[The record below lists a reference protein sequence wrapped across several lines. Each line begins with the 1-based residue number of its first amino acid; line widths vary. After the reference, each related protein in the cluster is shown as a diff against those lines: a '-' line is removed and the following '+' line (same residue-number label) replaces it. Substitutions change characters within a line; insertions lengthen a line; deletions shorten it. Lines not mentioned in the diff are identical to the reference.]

1 MLREVVEKAVLT
13 GWRGHLLCALLK
25 CMGWPFLG
33 TAHSGPWLLAVGDE
47 QLAEVSEPTIS
58 YTLAPITEILQEP
71 DNGELPTLPLPLP
84 PTSRPRS
91 PSISLCGK
99 SLKELAPR
107 SL

>member
-25 CMGWPFLG
+25 CVGWPFLG

-58 YTLAPITEILQEP
+58 YTLAPITETLQEP
-71 DNGELPTLPLPLP
+71 DNGELPTLPPPLP